1 MSIANI
7 RKIITKDREIHT
19 NTDDEYT
26 ENSLTSNDVL
36 FITNDGHL
44 KRNKS
49 TSTTITVLDL
59 NNNEIENIEN
69 GAFDSLTK

>member
-1 MSIANI
+1 MSITNI
-7 RKIITKDREIHT
+7 REIITKDGKIHK

-26 ENSLTSNDVL
+26 ENSLTSNYVL

-49 TSTTITVLDL
+49 TSTTITWL
-59 NNNEIENIEN
+59 NLSNNGIENIEN
-69 GAFDSLTK
+69 GAFDSLVT